1 MGFMSLD
8 DLDHRRDIEDAVSC
22 VGRVLAELLPAGPD
36 DQPPP
41 PDWPHWQD
49 AHRLTE
55 AKLLLGRTLRD

>member
-1 MGFMSLD
+1 VSLT
-8 DLDHRRDIEDAVSC
+8 DLDHRREISAAISH
-22 VGRVLAELLPAGPD
+22 VGLVLAELLPAGPD

-55 AKLLLGRTLRD
+55 AKLLLGRTLKD